1 MTRTELTHSAIFLLV
16 FAVLA
21 TQLLSGCKSAEQKS
35 SYPEK
40 VSVCDLVEPGE
51 IDTLVGVVVDKHPTS
66 KESYDARSGR
76 WMSMCNYYAPDINLS
91 VGVMLQPFS
100 NSAQSAE
107 KAHDIYLKNLKDN
120 MPDYDTA
127 VIEDIGTKA
136 FWNEQMRQL
145 TVFHDGHI
153 VMITGGSRE
162 KGEDQNIDFS
172 RDLATTV
179 LAKL

>member
-1 MTRTELTHSAIFLLV
+1 MTRTELSLSAIFLLV

-21 TQLLSGCKSAEQKS
+21 TFSLSGCQSGEQKS
-35 SYPEK
+35 SYPER

-51 IDTLVGVVVDKHPTS
+51 LDTLVGAVVDKHPMA

-76 WMSMCNYYAPDINLS
+76 WMSMCTYYAPDINLS

-107 KAHDIYLKNLKDN
+107 KAHDIYLKNLTDN

-136 FWNEQMRQL
+136 FWNAQMRQL

-153 VMITGGSRE
+153 VIITGGSQE
-162 KGEDQNIDFS
+162 KGEGENIDIS
-172 RDLATTV
+172 RELATTL